1 MIAGATVTLDGTSS
15 KIGDN
20 SGRLSYS
27 WKQIG
32 GPKVTIA
39 DANTAT
45 ASFEAPKI
53 SSSKDKLTL
62 KFVLSI
68 ADSLGRINDKDTV
81 TVVVK
86 HDPSVSPKVDSP
98 SSSNNNDNKDRT
110 SSHAERNG
118 HSNNDQV
125 VDNNDSSKANVNGKS
140 EETKNEEHS
149 PQPDSNPP
157 TESAYLDT
165 NNSGTNSK

>member
-1 MIAGATVTLDGTSS
+1 MAGAIVTLDGTNS

-32 GPKVTIA
+32 GPKVTIV

-45 ASFEAPKI
+45 ASFEAPKV
-53 SSSKDKLTL
+53 SSAGDKLTL

-68 ADSLGRINDKDTV
+68 ADSLGRNNDKDSV
-81 TVVVK
+81 TVMVK
-86 HDPSVSPKVDSP
+86 HEHSVSPIVDSP
-98 SSSNNNDNKDRT
+98 SSSNNNTIKIEHRVMLN
-110 SSHAERNG
+110 AMA
-118 HSNNDQV
+118 SNNDQV
-125 VDNNDSSKANVNGKS
+125 VDNNDSSKNNVNGKS
-140 EETKNEEHS
+140 EETKNEEPS

-165 NNSGTNSK
+165 NNSGTGSN